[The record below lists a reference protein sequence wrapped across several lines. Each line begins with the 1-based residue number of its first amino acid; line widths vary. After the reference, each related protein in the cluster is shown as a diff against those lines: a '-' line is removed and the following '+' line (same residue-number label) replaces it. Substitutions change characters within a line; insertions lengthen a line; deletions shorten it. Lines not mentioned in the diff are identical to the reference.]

1 LGHCHWPERSTLS
14 VENRYCDNGTTFY
27 IRQGVSM
34 NKAIITGLRNR
45 IEANYAADRAT
56 LPSELYAALKGWRM
70 DRATP
75 CVGLLA
81 SICRSNVCVTP
92 YESGLVHGH
101 ILAALQRNELSD
113 AEGILPYEF
122 VQAHTT

>member
-1 LGHCHWPERSTLS
+1 
-14 VENRYCDNGTTFY
+14 
-27 IRQGVSM
+27 M

-56 LPSELYAALKGWRM
+56 LPSELYAALKGLADGPRY
-70 DRATP
+70 TL
-75 CVGLLA
+75 VGLLA
-81 SICRSNVCVTP
+81 SICRSNECVTP

-113 AEGILPYEF
+113 AEGILLYEF
-122 VQAHTT
+122 VQAHTA